1 MDGTALWVRAIKHSK
16 IVNHDTEPCDHGG
29 VLEALQAVCQRMDLA
44 RPIWLEKNQREWDEF
59 SQTRF
64 LPSQF
69 MEPVNFDRL
78 EIEFI
83 NPKAAKKKSMD
94 PRNG

>member
-1 MDGTALWVRAIKHSK
+1 MNETALWARVMKNHR
-16 IVNHDTEPCDHGG
+16 IVKQVTVAATHDD
-29 VLEALQAVCQRMDLA
+29 VMEALNTVCYQLDLG
-44 RPIWLEKNQREWDEF
+44 RPLWLDNNQREWDDF

-64 LPSQF
+64 TKDHF
-69 MEPVNFDRL
+69 MESIPFDRL

-83 NPKAAKKKSMD
+83 NPKAPKKRSDD

>member
-1 MDGTALWVRAIKHSK
+1 MSDTAVWVREIKHSK
-16 IVNHDTEPCDHGG
+16 ILKHDTEPCDHDG
-29 VLEALQAVCQRMDLA
+29 VQDALQAVCQRMDLA
-44 RPIWLEKNQREWDEF
+44 RPLWLEKNQREWDEF

-69 MEPVNFDRL
+69 MEAVSFDRL

-83 NPKAAKKKSMD
+83 NPKAEKKRSTD

>member
-1 MDGTALWVRAIKHSK
+1 MDGTAVWVRAIRHSK
-16 IVNHDTEPCDHGG
+16 IAKHDTEPCDHED
-29 VLEALQAVCQRMDLA
+29 VLEALYAVCQRMDLA
-44 RPIWLEKNQREWDEF
+44 RPLWLPKNQREWDEF

-69 MEPVNFDRL
+69 MESVPFDRL

-83 NPKAAKKKSMD
+83 NPKAEKKRSTD

>member
-1 MDGTALWVRAIKHSK
+1 MSQTALWARVIRHNHIIKQE
-16 IVNHDTEPCDHGG
+16 TEPCDHDG
-29 VLEALQAVCQRMDLA
+29 VMEALHAVCYRMDLG
-44 RPIWLEKNQREWDEF
+44 RPLWLEKNQREWNEF

-64 LPSQF
+64 IPSQF
-69 MEPVNFDRL
+69 MESVKFDRL

-83 NPKAAKKKSMD
+83 NPEAQKKRSTD